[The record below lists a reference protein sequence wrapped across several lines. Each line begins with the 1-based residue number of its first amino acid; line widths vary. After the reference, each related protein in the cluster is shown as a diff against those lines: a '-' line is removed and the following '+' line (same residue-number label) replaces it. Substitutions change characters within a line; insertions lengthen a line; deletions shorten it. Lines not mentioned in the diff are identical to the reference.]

1 MLGRRAKADRQAPSR
16 IKRAQH
22 DPDRFIDV
30 YEAHY
35 DQLLRFLTRKVFD
48 AEAAFDLHA
57 ELFALAFERR
67 GQFRGSTVA
76 EDEGWLFAIAV
87 NLLRG
92 YWRDGE
98 VERRA
103 MERLRLARPVLD
115 DDAIERIEELAD
127 LAVLAPVIVTALDLL
142 PVDQRRAVH
151 LRVVEELS
159 YEEVAQAEGVSNQV
173 IRARVS
179 RGLRALAA
187 HIATDDALERA

>member
-1 MLGRRAKADRQAPSR
+1 MLGRRAKAEKQAPSR
-16 IKRAQH
+16 IRQAQR

-35 DQLLRFLTRKVFD
+35 DQLLRFFTRKVLD
-48 AEAAFDLHA
+48 VELAFDLHA

-67 GQFRGSTVA
+67 AQFKGKTIA
-76 EDEGWLFAIAV
+76 EDEGWLFAIAN

-103 MERLRLARPVLD
+103 IERLRLRRPVLD
-115 DDAIERIEELAD
+115 DDAVERIEQLAD
-127 LAVLAPVIVTALDLL
+127 LVVLAPVIAAALGLL
-142 PVDQRRAVH
+142 PAEQHRAVQ

-159 YEEVAQAEGVSNQV
+159 YEEVADAEGVSKDV
-173 IRARVS
+173 ARARVS
-179 RGLRALAA
+179 RGLRSLAA
-187 HIATDDALERA
+187 HIAQHDELEMA